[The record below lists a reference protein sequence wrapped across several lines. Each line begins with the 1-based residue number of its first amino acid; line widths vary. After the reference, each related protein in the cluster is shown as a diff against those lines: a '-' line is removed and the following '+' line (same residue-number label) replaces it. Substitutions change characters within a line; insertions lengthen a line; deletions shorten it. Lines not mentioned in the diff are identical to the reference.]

1 MEGNK
6 ISVVLAC
13 VGLVVSLSVS
23 MANAA
28 ETLIVGNST
37 ESTSGGITFP
47 DGTTQTTA
55 YTGGAGGGVN
65 LTSPNGSLMVG
76 GTPTAPTVEL
86 NKTVTDVFYAPAT
99 GSLNY
104 APASGSANYAPATGS
119 PNYLSKGGGTMT
131 GPLLLPA
138 NGLQM
143 ANGQIVTSGGSFG
156 YGAAPVS
163 HALFDIGGTF
173 TAPTYTAHLFQVD
186 GTVKSN
192 GGYAQAYLRGINVV
206 PTFDVSAGYANYL
219 VGIETDVRNKTGGNV
234 AHSVVGFNLNGQPT
248 SGVECNVG
256 FGIGVPNQQTSLCN
270 GKYGFYQGDANV
282 QYNYFGANVG
292 IGTPFPSQALTVQ
305 GNAVISGSLTAGSI
319 VGSVAGVAGQTLNLN
334 SAVGQPVS
342 IAAAAGAGSGGGVT
356 IAAASAGTASG
367 GSGGSLNLSA
377 GNAMAQGG
385 SGYGNLG
392 PAGNV
397 NISAGSGYNS
407 VGGNVTLTSGGNSP
421 WTLTSP
427 KPPWKGVSPSRH
439 SSKISLTTQ
448 NDSESIRPRA
458 RQLLSTMKAA
468 MKARDDGRV
477 SAIRMVRSAV
487 KNKEIDLGKE
497 LDDREITEVIASL
510 AKQRR
515 ESIRLFQEAGR
526 SDLVT
531 KEESELAILLDFLPK
546 QLDRNEIAEIVA
558 IAVAE
563 SGAQGLRDMG
573 KVMKIVMPQV
583 SGRADGNA
591 VSEIVREKLS

>member
-65 LTSPNGSLMVG
+65 VTSPNGSIMVG
-76 GTPTAPTVEL
+76 GTPTAPTIEL

-305 GNAVISGSLTAGSI
+305 GNTQVSGNITAGGTGAMPVYSSSGTAQNAPHM
-319 VGSVAGVAGQTLNLN
+319 VTGSVAVN
-334 SAVGQPVS
+334 
-342 IAAAAGAGSGGGVT
+342 GSGTVTLSGAAVFSSVGSYTCTATMQSSSPSVFPVGVQNVNGSSFTIYGGF
-356 IAAASAGTASG
+356 
-367 GSGGSLNLSA
+367 
-377 GNAMAQGG
+377 
-385 SGYGNLG
+385 
-392 PAGNV
+392 AGNV
-397 NISAGSGYNS
+397 NYIC
-407 VGGNVTLTSGGNSP
+407 VGN
-421 WTLTSP
+421 
-427 KPPWKGVSPSRH
+427 
-439 SSKISLTTQ
+439 
-448 NDSESIRPRA
+448 
-458 RQLLSTMKAA
+458 
-468 MKARDDGRV
+468 
-477 SAIRMVRSAV
+477 
-487 KNKEIDLGKE
+487 
-497 LDDREITEVIASL
+497 
-510 AKQRR
+510 
-515 ESIRLFQEAGR
+515 
-526 SDLVT
+526 
-531 KEESELAILLDFLPK
+531 
-546 QLDRNEIAEIVA
+546 
-558 IAVAE
+558 
-563 SGAQGLRDMG
+563 
-573 KVMKIVMPQV
+573 
-583 SGRADGNA
+583 
-591 VSEIVREKLS
+591 